1 MNDRFKFR
9 VWWNSPFVNEESK
22 YLYYNPNEFCHTTDI
37 VRDASC
43 DSVEDIVYYDIRD
56 IILGDIDEFEKPN
69 TFIVEQCTG
78 LKDKNGNLIYEG
90 DIVKCDRDFCGEG
103 RVGLIRTVVFSD
115 GAFQIQKIN
124 KEDRYYINAFH
135 NFEVLGNI
143 HESNKLWI
151 HYELEQKDK

>member
-9 VWWNSPFVNEESK
+9 IAVYERQQNNMPWAFVEYIDPDNQHWG
-22 YLYYNPNEFCHTTDI
+22 LNQCGDI
-37 VRDASC
+37 ISDSSYSAHYTRKNAP
-43 DSVEDIVYYDIRD
+43 DSVHRVYEPEIS
-56 IILGDIDEFEKPN
+56 
-69 TFIVEQCTG
+69 TG

-124 KEDRYYINAFH
+124 KEDRYYIDAFH
-135 NFEVLGNI
+135 NFEIIGNV
-143 HESNKLWI
+143 HKQA
-151 HYELEQKDK
+151 EQKDVK

>member
-9 VWWNSPFVNEESK
+9 VWDKNLKEYNEYHDYILFEDGTLGEYDSCSPVQEWYE
-22 YLYYNPNEFCHTTDI
+22 
-37 VRDASC
+37 
-43 DSVEDIVYYDIRD
+43 
-56 IILGDIDEFEKPN
+56 
-69 TFIVEQCTG
+69 VEQCTG

-151 HYELEQKDK
+151 HYEPEQKEKK

>member
-1 MNDRFKFR
+1 MIED
-9 VWWNSPFVNEESK
+9 
-22 YLYYNPNEFCHTTDI
+22 YTDN
-37 VRDASC
+37 V
-43 DSVEDIVYYDIRD
+43 
-56 IILGDIDEFEKPN
+56 II
-69 TFIVEQCTG
+69 EQCTG
-78 LKDKNGNLIYEG
+78 LKDKNGKLIYEG

-124 KEDRYYINAFH
+124 KEDRYYIDAFH

-151 HYELEQKDK
+151 HYELEKGQQ

>member
-1 MNDRFKFR
+1 MENPRFKFR
-9 VWWNSPFVNEESK
+9 VWDIEDCTYFEPRDFDDLWLNENAELRVGFYSDATQMIED
-22 YLYYNPNEFCHTTDI
+22 YTDN
-37 VRDASC
+37 V
-43 DSVEDIVYYDIRD
+43 
-56 IILGDIDEFEKPN
+56 II
-69 TFIVEQCTG
+69 EQCTG
-78 LKDKNGNLIYEG
+78 LKDKNGKLIYEG

-124 KEDRYYINAFH
+124 KEDRYYIDAFH

-151 HYELEQKDK
+151 HYELEKGQQ